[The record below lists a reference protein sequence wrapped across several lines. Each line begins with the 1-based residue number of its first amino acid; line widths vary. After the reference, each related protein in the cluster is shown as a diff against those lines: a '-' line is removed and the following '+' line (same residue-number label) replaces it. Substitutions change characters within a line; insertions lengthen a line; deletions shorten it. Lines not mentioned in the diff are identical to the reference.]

1 MIELNDTRNMIIGSL
16 TCLTYLRQ
24 ISLFSDLQKNDS
36 YFTFCSQEEDIETS
50 DFEVDYDFF
59 YEAIWPKLA
68 HRIPLFECIK
78 VRNVSEYLIET
89 CF

>member
-1 MIELNDTRNMIIGSL
+1 MIIGSL

-24 ISLFSDLQKNDS
+24 ISLFSDLQKM
-36 YFTFCSQEEDIETS
+36 TLFCSQEEDIETS

>member
-1 MIELNDTRNMIIGSL
+1 MKHDHWFFNLS
-16 TCLTYLRQ
+16 YLPKANFLIFRP
-24 ISLFSDLQKNDS
+24 SKNDS

-89 CF
+89 CFW